1 MKILQVTNFYKPIW
15 EAGGPARSTYE
26 MSRHLIAR
34 GHDVTVYTTNWAY
47 QDYHLTTNTPV
58 DVEGVRVYY
67 FENLRKYAPHLL
79 PPTPYYSPVVA
90 RKEVGSYDI
99 VHMNEYRAL
108 LTAGVCRYAR
118 RYRVPY
124 VLQARGS
131 LPKIMHGQR
140 LKGFFDRVWGSR
152 MLHGAARVI
161 ALNPREVEQYG
172 MMGVAPERIVT
183 IPNGVD
189 LTLFRDLPKPGTFRE
204 AFDIPEDEQIILFL
218 GRIHRIK
225 GTDLLVDA
233 FAEVLQRG
241 YRARLVIVGPDA
253 GLLPALKQQISALG
267 IGERILFTGPLYEA
281 RDKLS
286 AYIDADVYV
295 LPSVYET
302 FPNSV
307 LEANACGTAAIL
319 TDRCG
324 IAEMIDGKGGVVVR
338 YDRDDLRDA
347 IIELLDDDAM
357 RRRFGTDGKKMVFSE
372 FGWETIVERVE
383 GLYREVVEEQSL

>member
-1 MKILQVTNFYKPIW
+1 MRILQVTNFYKPIW

-26 MSRHLIAR
+26 MARHLSAR

-47 QDYHLTTNTPV
+47 QDYHLATNTPV

-90 RKEVGSYDI
+90 RKEVSSYDI
-99 VHMNEYRAL
+99 IHMNEYRAL

-118 RYRVPY
+118 RYQIPY

-131 LPKIMHGQR
+131 LPKIMHVQR
-140 LKGFFDRVWGSR
+140 LKGFFDRFWGSR
-152 MLHGAARVI
+152 MLRDAARVI

-172 MMGVAPERIVT
+172 MMGVEQERIVT

-189 LTLFRDLPKPGTFRE
+189 LTLFDDLPKPGAFRE
-204 AFDIPEDEQIILFL
+204 AFGIPEDERIVLFL
-218 GRIHRIK
+218 GRINRIK

-233 FAEVLQRG
+233 FAEILRQG

-253 GLLPALKQQISALG
+253 GLLSVLKQQIAALG
-267 IGERILFTGPLYEA
+267 IEEHILFTGPLYEA
-281 RDKLS
+281 RDKVS
-286 AYIDADVYV
+286 AYVDADIYV

-307 LEANACGTAAIL
+307 LEANACGTPAIL

-324 IAEMIDGKGGVVVR
+324 IAEMIDGRGGVVVR
-338 YDRDDLRDA
+338 YDRRELRDA
-347 IIELLDDDAM
+347 IAGLLDDDAA
-357 RRRFGTDGKKMVFSE
+357 RQRYGKDGKAMVFGE
-372 FGWETIVERVE
+372 FGWESVVQRVE
-383 GLYREVVEEQSL
+383 GLYREVLEEQSA

>member
-1 MKILQVTNFYKPIW
+1 
-15 EAGGPARSTYE
+15 
-26 MSRHLIAR
+26 
-34 GHDVTVYTTNWAY
+34 
-47 QDYHLTTNTPV
+47 
-58 DVEGVRVYY
+58 
-67 FENLRKYAPHLL
+67 
-79 PPTPYYSPVVA
+79 
-90 RKEVGSYDI
+90 
-99 VHMNEYRAL
+99 
-108 LTAGVCRYAR
+108 
-118 RYRVPY
+118 
-124 VLQARGS
+124 
-131 LPKIMHGQR
+131 
-140 LKGFFDRVWGSR
+140 